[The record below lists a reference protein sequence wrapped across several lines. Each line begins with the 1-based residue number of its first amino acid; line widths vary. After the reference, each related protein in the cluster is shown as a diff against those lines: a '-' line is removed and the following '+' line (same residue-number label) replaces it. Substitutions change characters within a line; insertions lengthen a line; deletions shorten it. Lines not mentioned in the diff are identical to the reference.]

1 MPENNRVLGVSKI
14 QFGDACFLLYDF
26 NREAEISLPKVLDN
40 NYHQHPFI
48 EIHFITSGGM
58 TFIVEERR
66 FRVEKGQAI
75 LITPGHPHFVKTDEL
90 DGDRIVISLNMTR
103 SASASDG
110 DEGFFDYFNT
120 LLSWYTYSILTISEA
135 LWSKLLRLNRMP
147 GDGDI
152 SVRCRYIAAAYDFLT
167 CLMEELNCSRDNSL
181 RKYAPES
188 NLPLML
194 ENMVYDFRYSL
205 PEIAERLGYSRRHV
219 SRLIR
224 QKYGM
229 SLSSLRE
236 SIMFFSAKMIM
247 QENPDARFQEI
258 LEKSGFMSATA
269 LYRAFMKYE
278 NCSPSDYRKR
288 VKEGSISKKNGE

>member
-1 MPENNRVLGVSKI
+1 
-14 QFGDACFLLYDF
+14 
-26 NREAEISLPKVLDN
+26 
-40 NYHQHPFI
+40 
-48 EIHFITSGGM
+48 
-58 TFIVEERR
+58 
-66 FRVEKGQAI
+66 
-75 LITPGHPHFVKTDEL
+75 
-90 DGDRIVISLNMTR
+90 
-103 SASASDG
+103 
-110 DEGFFDYFNT
+110 
-120 LLSWYTYSILTISEA
+120 
-135 LWSKLLRLNRMP
+135 MP

-152 SVRCRYIAAAYDFLT
+152 GVRCRYIAAAYDFLT